1 MIGHKREF
9 KSIMRYIMKKNGSL
23 RRQMNENSFPK
34 KNKYKQEK
42 VVPRNLSRSLN
53 GFKEGYL
60 QAIKNMK

>member
-1 MIGHKREF
+1 
-9 KSIMRYIMKKNGSL
+9 MKKNGSL